1 MLCYWNHS
9 FKLERYVGTGGML
22 SSHSSTVAC
31 LAASVAMQDGLSSST
46 FAIAFIFAFIV
57 VYDALN
63 LRYQCGLH
71 AKQINEI
78 NAEAKES
85 LRKYFKNSQDV
96 KHENEARK
104 ELTKEEIF
112 ESVVGEI
119 KESEMKLEQRNQMR
133 NTLQQDAKEAF
144 EKYQKK

>member
-1 MLCYWNHS
+1 MS
-9 FKLERYVGTGGML
+9 
-22 SSHSSTVAC
+22 
-31 LAASVAMQDGLSSST
+31 
-46 FAIAFIFAFIV
+46 
-57 VYDALN
+57 
-63 LRYQCGLH
+63 
-71 AKQINEI
+71 INEI

-112 ESVVGEI
+112 ESVAGEI

-144 EKYQKK
+144 EKKSEAKEVEHMTLEGMQKELKENTKHQMEYVNSLKRNTMNARA